1 MSTETKAEPEITKW
15 KIPDE
20 APKPYPGE
28 EIMHPSDAASSRKR
42 GLKNRR
48 CRICRIISGGVYWW
62 ESTTHVAHGCKRD
75 SSPHVKVSYALG
87 TSYSHYDIL
96 YVVMDEDEFKKNAPM
111 PRRSTITN
119 IVSTKTIEM
128 IKANP
133 NNDTFRATLMREIGE
148 SPPKDA
154 DTYDKLVDW
163 VECNFPR
170 VTPTTAPPDYIAVHA
185 TSTFQESGRCNYER
199 DMRWSGSV
207 KISAGSLM
215 QMAARASSW
224 AIFIREFHDFLKQTA
239 RDFNHTQV
247 GITPSN
253 YDVEDSQNERVMYN
267 ETMTAR
273 DALEVIQKTC
283 SVKVLEK
290 FGLRPHPDNP
300 YSIQPVPTAQP
311 AGEEEELPFDPDDT
325 REAG

>member
-28 EIMHPSDAASSRKR
+28 EIMHPADAALSRKR

-48 CRICRIISGGVYWW
+48 CRICRVIPGGVYWW
-62 ESTTHVAHGCKRD
+62 ESTLHVTKGCKRD

-87 TSYSHYDIL
+87 TSYSHNDIL

-111 PRRSTITN
+111 PRRSIITN
-119 IVSTKTIEM
+119 IVSPQTIEM

-133 NNDTFRATLMREIGE
+133 NNETFRATLMSEIGE

-163 VECNFPR
+163 VECNFPK
-170 VTPTTAPPDYIAVHA
+170 VTPTTAPPDCIEVQV
-185 TSTFQESGRCNYER
+185 TSKFQESGRCNYER

-207 KISAGSLM
+207 KISAVSLM
-215 QMAARASSW
+215 QMATRTLSW
-224 AIFIREFHDFLKQTA
+224 ASFMREFHDCLKQTA
-239 RDFNHTQV
+239 QDFNHTQV

-253 YDVEDSQNERVMYN
+253 YDVEDTQNERVMYN
-267 ETMTAR
+267 ETIAAR
-273 DALEVIQKTC
+273 YASEVIQKTC
-283 SVKVLEK
+283 PVKVLEK

-300 YSIQPVPTAQP
+300 YAIHPVQTAQP
-311 AGEEEELPFDPDDT
+311 AGEGDELPFNPDE
-325 REAG
+325 EAG